1 MNMNV
6 EATYKLPDG
15 FRTSINVLNRVLNM
29 PSSTI
34 EHELKKHNYSFYSQ
48 SSNCIDEKMLDI
60 FAEKFCKNLKR
71 YFERSLQEFETLSL
85 EEGRQFHEFVQ
96 TYSKHGRFTRKWRD
110 IDKTAIKDDFLRQ
123 IVELTTREKNIK
135 IEISDSLKEAYLQ
148 LAKSII
154 CARKQEVYPIDQV
167 ELSSLE
173 SHIESAICRCNNES
187 LRVFDAVDSSLP
199 NPFSKFYKYDLGFY
213 LDASDEIDLRTDSIS
228 SLTPTQQETYNKRVI
243 LVEKIKHSRL
253 YRSRRPSLKCH
264 TNKFVPIFV
273 RIYACARFHI
283 VSDDGTDDEINF
295 TNSLRA

>member
-1 MNMNV
+1 MNV

-71 YFERSLQEFETLSL
+71 YFERSLHEFETLSL
-85 EEGRQFHEFVQ
+85 EESIQFHEFTL
-96 TYSKHGRFTRKWRD
+96 TYSKHGSFTRKWRD
-110 IDKTAIKDDFLRQ
+110 IDKAAIKDDFLRQ

-154 CARKQEVYPIDQV
+154 CVRKQEVYPIDQV

-187 LRVFDAVDSSLP
+187 LRVFDAVDSFLP
-199 NPFSKFYKYDLGFY
+199 TPFSKFYKYDLGFY
-213 LDASDEIDLRTDSIS
+213 LDTSDEIDLRTDSIS

-253 YRSRRPSLKCH
+253 YRSRRPSLKYH

>member
-1 MNMNV
+1 
-6 EATYKLPDG
+6 
-15 FRTSINVLNRVLNM
+15 
-29 PSSTI
+29 
-34 EHELKKHNYSFYSQ
+34 
-48 SSNCIDEKMLDI
+48 MLDI

-85 EEGRQFHEFVQ
+85 EEGRQFHEFAR
-96 TYSKHGRFTRKWRD
+96 TYSKHGHFTRKWRD
-110 IDKTAIKDDFLRQ
+110 IDKAAIKDDFLRQ

-154 CARKQEVYPIDQV
+154 CVRKQEVYPIDQV

-213 LDASDEIDLRTDSIS
+213 LDTSDEIDLRTDSIS

-253 YRSRRPSLKCH
+253 YRSRRPSLKYH

>member
-1 MNMNV
+1 MNINV

-15 FRTSINVLNRVLNM
+15 FRTSINVLNRVLNI

-85 EEGRQFHEFVQ
+85 EESRQFHEFTL
-96 TYSKHGRFTRKWRD
+96 TYSKYGRFTRKWRD
-110 IDKTAIKDDFLRQ
+110 IDKAAIKNDFLRQ

-135 IEISDSLKEAYLQ
+135 IEISDSLKEAYFQ
-148 LAKSII
+148 LAESII
-154 CARKQEVYPIDQV
+154 CVRKQEVYPIYQV

-173 SHIESAICRCNNES
+173 SRIESAICRCNNES
-187 LRVFDAVDSSLP
+187 LRVFDAVGSSFL
-199 NPFSKFYKYDLGFY
+199 NPFNKFYKYDLRHY
-213 LDASDEIDLRTDSIS
+213 LDYTNEIVSCTDSIS
-228 SLTPTQQETYNKRVI
+228 SLTSTQQEAYNKRVI
-243 LVEKIKHSRL
+243 LVEKIKHNRL
-253 YRSRRPSLKCH
+253 YLSRRPSLKYH
-264 TNKFVPIFV
+264 TNKFIPIFV

-283 VSDDGTDDEINF
+283 VPDDGTDDEISF

>member
-1 MNMNV
+1 MHA
-6 EATYKLPDG
+6 ELTYKLPDG
-15 FRTSINVLNRVLNM
+15 FRTSIKVLNKVLNI
-29 PSSTI
+29 PCSTI
-34 EHELKKHNYSFYSQ
+34 EHELKKHNYSFYDR

-85 EEGRQFHEFVQ
+85 EENRQFHEFAQ
-96 TYSKHGRFTRKWRD
+96 TYSKHGHFTRKWRD
-110 IDKTAIKDDFLRQ
+110 IDKGAIKDDFLRQ

-148 LAKSII
+148 LAESII
-154 CARKQEVYPIDQV
+154 CVRKQEVYQIYQF

-173 SHIESAICRCNNES
+173 SRIESAICRCNNES
-187 LRVFDAVDSSLP
+187 LRVFDAVDSSLL
-199 NPFSKFYKYDLGFY
+199 NPFSKFYRYDLEYY
-213 LDASDEIDLRTDSIS
+213 LDSSDEIDSSTDSIS
-228 SLTPTQQETYNKRVI
+228 SLTSTQQEAYNKRVI

-253 YRSRRPSLKCH
+253 YLSRRPVLKYH
-264 TNKFVPIFV
+264 TNKFIPLFV

>member
-85 EEGRQFHEFVQ
+85 EESRQFHEFTR

-110 IDKTAIKDDFLRQ
+110 IDKAAIKDDFLRQ
-123 IVELTTREKNIK
+123 IVELTTREKEELNAA
-135 IEISDSLKEAYLQ
+135 LLN
-148 LAKSII
+148 LAESVI
-154 CARKQEVYPIDQV
+154 C
-167 ELSSLE
+167 S
-173 SHIESAICRCNNES
+173 RCDKS
-187 LRVFDAVDSSLP
+187 LRVFDATD
-199 NPFSKFYKYDLGFY
+199 PFLLNTFSYFYKYDLRHY
-213 LDASDEIDLRTDSIS
+213 LDFTNEIESCTDSIS
-228 SLTPTQQETYNKRVI
+228 SLTSTQQEAYNKRVI

-253 YRSRRPSLKCH
+253 YRSRRPSLKYH
-264 TNKFVPIFV
+264 TNKFVPLFV

-283 VSDDGTDDEINF
+283 VSDDGTDDEISF
-295 TNSLRA
+295 TNCLRA

>member
-15 FRTSINVLNRVLNM
+15 FRTSINVLKRVLNI
-29 PSSTI
+29 PCSTI
-34 EHELKKHNYSFYSQ
+34 EYELKKHNYSFYDR

-85 EEGRQFHEFVQ
+85 EENRQFHEFAQ
-96 TYSKHGRFTRKWRD
+96 TYSKHGHFTRKWRD

-123 IVELTTREKNIK
+123 IVELTTREK
-135 IEISDSLKEAYLQ
+135 EELQAALLK
-148 LAKSII
+148 LAESVI
-154 CARKQEVYPIDQV
+154 C
-167 ELSSLE
+167 S
-173 SHIESAICRCNNES
+173 RCDES
-187 LRVFDAVDSSLP
+187 LRVFDATDSSLL
-199 NPFSKFYKYDLGFY
+199 NTFSHYYKYDLEYY
-213 LDASDEIDLRTDSIS
+213 LDSSDEIESRTDSVS
-228 SLTPTQQETYNKRVI
+228 SLISIQQEAYNKRVI

-253 YRSRRPSLKCH
+253 YLSRRPSLKYH
-264 TNKFVPIFV
+264 TNKFEPLFV

>member
-15 FRTSINVLNRVLNM
+15 FRTSINVLNRVLNI

-71 YFERSLQEFETLSL
+71 YFERSLHEYETLSY
-85 EEGRQFHEFVQ
+85 EESKQFHDFVHN
-96 TYSKHGRFTRKWRD
+96 YSKNGRFTKSWRN
-110 IDKTAIKDDFLRQ
+110 IDKVAIKDDFLRQ
-123 IVELTTREKNIK
+123 VVELTFRQKSIK
-135 IEISDSLKEAYLQ
+135 VTIDDSLKEGLLR
-148 LAKSII
+148 LAESII
-154 CARKQEVYPIDQV
+154 CVREREVQPIYKV
-167 ELSSLE
+167 ESSSLKE
-173 SHIESAICRCNNES
+173 RIESAICRCNNER
-187 LRVFDAVDSSLP
+187 LRVFDAADSFLLK
-199 NPFSKFYKYDLGFY
+199 PFNQFYRYDLDYY
-213 LDASDEIDLRTDSIS
+213 LDFTNDIESQSDSIS
-228 SLTPTQQETYNKRVI
+228 TSTTTQQEDFHNRVI

-253 YRSRRPSLKCH
+253 YLSRRPSLKYH
-264 TNKFVPIFV
+264 TNKFVPLFV

-283 VSDDGTDDEINF
+283 VSDEGTDDEISF